1 MAGHR
6 LIDDHLAGLGRR
18 LPDHIVEELADG
30 LTETWEHH
38 RAAGLAPSPAA
49 RAAIAE
55 FGTIDQIIDA
65 YVVDAPGRRTA
76 RLLLATGPLV
86 GICWGIALAGTQVW
100 TWDVPAAGA
109 VLFAVALVAVVTSLA
124 ASATARRSYRRA
136 RLGAYGGLG
145 LIALD
150 LTMLA
155 TVLSAAPAYGPLTVF
170 AMGASLSRIVLTAH
184 AMPRTL
190 EPLRR

>member
-6 LIDDHLAGLGRR
+6 LIDDHLAGLARR
-18 LPDHIVEELADG
+18 LPDRIVEELADG

-38 RAAGLAPSPAA
+38 RAAGLAPAPAA

-55 FGTIDQIIDA
+55 FGTTDQIIRA
-65 YVVDAPGRRTA
+65 YVANAPGRRTA

-86 GICWGIALAGTQVW
+86 GICWGAALAGTRAW
-100 TWDVPAAGA
+100 TWHVPTAAALLFAVTLGA
-109 VLFAVALVAVVTSLA
+109 VVVALVAST
-124 ASATARRSYRRA
+124 TARRSYRRA
-136 RLGAYGGLG
+136 RLGTYGGLG

-155 TVLSAAPAYGPLTVF
+155 AVVSAAPTYSRLTVL
-170 AMGASLSRIVLTAH
+170 AMAVSLFRIVLTAR
-184 AMPRTL
+184 ALPRT
-190 EPLRR
+190 PPIS